1 MIRLFVAVD
10 LPEAVRQR
18 LALVRAP
25 LPDARWIPPENMHLT
40 LRFIGE
46 VPPPLATEIDT
57 LLGRIE
63 APPFELRLGRLGTFG
78 SRGRVRILW
87 AGIDGGEAL
96 AHLQAKIE
104 RACMR
109 AGLPPDPRKFHP
121 HVTLAR
127 CKDVREALASEFIGT
142 HDGFDVPAIPVDRFV
157 LYSSHTGRAGAIYS
171 QEAVYPLTH

>member
-10 LPEAVRQR
+10 LPETVRQR

-25 LPDARWIPPENMHLT
+25 LPDARWVPTENMHLT

-46 VPPPLATEIDT
+46 VAPSLATEIDT
-57 LLGRIE
+57 LLSRIN
-63 APPFELRLGRLGTFG
+63 APPFEMRLGRLGTFG

-87 AGIDGGEAL
+87 AGIDGNEAL
-96 AHLQAKIE
+96 VHLQAKVE
-104 RACMR
+104 SACVR
-109 AGLPPDPRKFHP
+109 AGLPPDPRKFHA

-127 CKDVREALASEFIGT
+127 CKDVREELTAEFIAT
-142 HDGFDVPAIPVDRFV
+142 HDGFDLPAMPVDQFV

-171 QEAVYPLTH
+171 QEAVYPLAR